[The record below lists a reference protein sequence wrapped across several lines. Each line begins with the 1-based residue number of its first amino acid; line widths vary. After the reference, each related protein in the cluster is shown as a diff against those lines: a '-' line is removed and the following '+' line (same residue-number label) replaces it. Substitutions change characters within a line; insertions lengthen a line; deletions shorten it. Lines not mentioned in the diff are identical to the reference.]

1 MRSACRTLLISLPYS
16 YDEAIE
22 PIDEFEMSD
31 MLTKDIY
38 PLVFLVLLYCT
49 RLYVIDETCH
59 MQ

>member
-1 MRSACRTLLISLPYS
+1 MSLPYS

-31 MLTKDIY
+31 VLTKDIY

-49 RLYVIDETCH
+49 RPYVIDETCH